1 MKKDLIFEEIKKKRS
16 FLCVG
21 LDVDL
26 KKIPNHLLNESD
38 PIFSFCKSIIDYTA
52 EFSIAFKIN
61 IAFFESHGS
70 KGWKSLEKVINY
82 ISNEYPDIFTIA
94 DAKRGD
100 IGNSSYQYAKGFFET
115 LSFDSITV
123 SPYMG
128 EDSIEPFL
136 NFKDKFAI
144 LLALTSNKGANDFQF
159 FYSNQNPLFKEVID
173 ISKKW
178 KNSERLMY
186 VVGATKTSFL
196 KEIRKIIPDSFILI
210 PGIGAQGGDL
220 IEVSKNGL
228 NNKCGIIVNSSR
240 KIIYS
245 DSGKKFAESARLE
258 AKKIQIVMEKQL
270 KIKGII

>member
-1 MKKDLIFEEIKKKRS
+1 
-16 FLCVG
+16 
-21 LDVDL
+21 
-26 KKIPNHLLNESD
+26 
-38 PIFSFCKSIIDYTA
+38 
-52 EFSIAFKIN
+52 
-61 IAFFESHGS
+61 
-70 KGWKSLEKVINY
+70 
-82 ISNEYPDIFTIA
+82 
-94 DAKRGD
+94 
-100 IGNSSYQYAKGFFET
+100 
-115 LSFDSITV
+115 
-123 SPYMG
+123 
-128 EDSIEPFL
+128 
-136 NFKDKFAI
+136 
-144 LLALTSNKGANDFQF
+144 
-159 FYSNQNPLFKEVID
+159 
-173 ISKKW
+173 
-178 KNSERLMY
+178 MY